1 MKNKG
6 ELSDCTHSLGL
17 HACMDSLSGDFE
29 SEAEGTG
36 LNRADPQARGF
47 HDEGS
52 IGSKPFE
59 QSSERTDTPAFLAHH
74 TLKQH
79 IRWRLITQFKR
90 ACKAKRAATTPA

>member
-1 MKNKG
+1 
-6 ELSDCTHSLGL
+6 
-17 HACMDSLSGDFE
+17 MDSLSGDFE

-59 QSSERTDTPAFLAHH
+59 QSSERTDTLA
-74 TLKQH
+74 KSWMIFQV
-79 IRWRLITQFKR
+79 FKTGWDYR
-90 ACKAKRAATTPA
+90 IF